1 MPRTVARGIPLGGSP
16 GKPLLRLKR
25 LETHMHHD
33 TPRSRALAG
42 VLRSLRPRRKDVDH
56 FGSLLEYSMTRRDTD
71 PAKKGHES

>member
-1 MPRTVARGIPLGGSP
+1 
-16 GKPLLRLKR
+16 
-25 LETHMHHD
+25 MHHD

-56 FGSLLEYSMTRRDTD
+56 FGSLLEYSMTRRDIG

>member
-1 MPRTVARGIPLGGSP
+1 
-16 GKPLLRLKR
+16 
-25 LETHMHHD
+25 MHHD